1 MKCFVIMPYAAEFDD
16 VHMAIESAVRSVRE
30 PCAVDCLRLDDDQ
43 RGGRIIGRLEQ
54 ELRECDMCVADL
66 SGGRCNVMWEVGFA
80 MALRKPVILVSHGEI
95 DLHFD
100 LHDVQHLKYERT
112 QLRRTLTDPLR
123 NAVEHTARHLLVKPY
138 AAVAPVEIGSV
149 ESLRGEVHELKAM
162 VREIMGK
169 VAPAPTHTRKRTY
182 FEPSPDRRLLAG
194 AWRNTETGSCI
205 YARFLNGE
213 FVAPYCFGGDSE
225 LTGVYHGLQQFG
237 EFLHARYEWLHEP
250 IGGFSLLRRESND
263 RLAGAWWLDDDLEEG
278 SSETVTLE
286 SGARSTWVR
295 IQDAET
301 PRWAADFHLLA
312 EKVGLEA
319 ALKRARIQR

>member
-1 MKCFVIMPYAAEFDD
+1 MKCFVIMPYASEFDD
-16 VHMAIESAVRSVRE
+16 VHMAIENAVRSVRE
-30 PCAVDCLRLDDDQ
+30 PCTVDCLRLDDDQ

-66 SGGRCNVMWEVGFA
+66 SGGRCNVMWEVGYA
-80 MALRKPVILVSHGEI
+80 MALAKPVILVSHGAV

-123 NAVEHTARHLLVKPY
+123 NAVEHTARHLLVKPH
-138 AAVAPVEIGSV
+138 AAVAPVEIGIV
-149 ESLRGEVHELKAM
+149 ETLREELHEFKAM

-169 VAPAPTHTRKRTY
+169 VAPAPAYARHRVYQKQADAR
-182 FEPSPDRRLLAG
+182 PLAG

-205 YARFLNGE
+205 YARIIGGDL
-213 FVAPYCFGGDSE
+213 VAPYCFGGDGE
-225 LTGVYHGLQQFG
+225 LTGVYHGLRQFG

-250 IGGFSLLRRESND
+250 IGGFSLLRRESDD
-263 RLAGAWWLDDDLEEG
+263 RFAGAWWLDEDMDGG
-278 SSETVTLE
+278 SAETVTLE

-295 IQDAET
+295 MKDAKT
-301 PRWAADFHLLA
+301 PKWAADFHLLA
-312 EKVGLEA
+312 ERVGLEA
-319 ALKRARIQR
+319 ALKQARNQR